1 MSNGIFSSFDV
12 SSSGLS
18 AQRRRLDTIAEN
30 LANVE
35 TTRTPEGGPYR
46 RKRAVLES
54 EPAAANNGVSTK
66 KNFLELVRRNVNHMT
81 NSELRREVPGEAST
95 KVQLSVTEDDKPF
108 RMEYDPG
115 HPDADER
122 GYVLKPNVNLVEEM
136 VDMILATRAYQANA
150 VALDAAKDMFT
161 VSLEI

>member
-1 MSNGIFSSFDV
+1 MPNGIFSSFDV
-12 SSSGLS
+12 SASGLS
-18 AQRRRLDTIAEN
+18 AQRRRLDVIAEN

-46 RKRAVLES
+46 RKRAVLGS
-54 EPAAANNGVSTK
+54 ETSAANNTTSTK
-66 KNFLELVRRNVNHMT
+66 KNFLELVRNNVKHMN
-81 NSELRREVPGEAST
+81 NSEMRREVPGPEST
-95 KVQLSVTEDDKPF
+95 RVQLSVTEDDKPF

-122 GYVLKPNVNLVEEM
+122 GYVLKPNVNMVEEM

-150 VALDAAKDMFT
+150 VALDAAKDMFI